1 MRPSWGSEKEKGISF
16 AGLGY
21 QTVTKR
27 KKGYTVIWCN
37 PLISCGA
44 PEEIRTPDLQ
54 VRSLLL
60 YPAEL
65 RARSTKSNLTQVTV
79 AVKLFFKIFFEKSAN
94 LLKNFTYN
102 FP

>member
-1 MRPSWGSEKEKGISF
+1 MLTILLSQKNNTSKHRQDKV
-16 AGLGY
+16 AH
-21 QTVTKR
+21 R
-27 KKGYTVIWCN
+27 KALTVINRKGC
-37 PLISCGA
+37 ISCGA

-65 RARSTKSNLTQVTV
+65 RARSTKRNLTQVAV

>member
-1 MRPSWGSEKEKGISF
+1 MVGKAVRKRNSEYKQSTKTEK
-16 AGLGY
+16 AL
-21 QTVTKR
+21 
-27 KKGYTVIWCN
+27 TVINRKGC
-37 PLISCGA
+37 ISCGA

-65 RARSTKSNLTQVTV
+65 RARSTKRNLTQVAV

-94 LLKNFTYN
+94 LFKNFTSN

>member
-1 MRPSWGSEKEKGISF
+1 MVGKAVRKRNSEYKQSTKTEK
-16 AGLGY
+16 AL
-21 QTVTKR
+21 
-27 KKGYTVIWCN
+27 TVINRKGC
-37 PLISCGA
+37 ISCGA

-65 RARSTKSNLTQVTV
+65 RARSTKRKLTQVTV
-79 AVKLFFKIFFEKSAN
+79 AVKLFFKIVFEKPVN
-94 LLKNFTYN
+94 LLKIIICN